1 MSGHSSNQQV
11 FLFFPESPE
20 KYHLLK
26 FLQNVEQQVNSYG
39 KTLEDVEVNFRR
51 SDDSDIEQ
59 TDYVGVDLFDEKT
72 NKVIESIVI
81 MGKY

>member
-1 MSGHSSNQQV
+1 MKANQ
-11 FLFFPESPE
+11 
-20 KYHLLK
+20 LLK
-26 FLQNVEQQVNSYG
+26 FLQNVEQQVKSYG

-59 TDYVGVDLFDEKT
+59 TDYVGVDLFDQKT

-81 MGKY
+81 MGKH

>member
-1 MSGHSSNQQV
+1 M
-11 FLFFPESPE
+11 
-20 KYHLLK
+20 KAYHLLK
-26 FLQNVEQQVNSYG
+26 FLQNVEQQVKSYG

-72 NKVIESIVI
+72 NKIIESIVI

>member
-1 MSGHSSNQQV
+1 MAEVDPSLLSGTVVH
-11 FLFFPESPE
+11 
-20 KYHLLK
+20 
-26 FLQNVEQQVNSYG
+26 VEQQVHSYG

-59 TDYVGVDLFDEKT
+59 TDYVGVDLFDEES
-72 NKVIESIVI
+72 NKIIESIVI